1 MEVCWMKQTSDAGP
15 PLKKRPVCECKHPF
29 FAHPGK
35 GSCSE
40 CTTCLEYSER
50 KRRERG
56 EGGLYQRADG
66 LWIGSIDIQL
76 EDGSRKRETVSS
88 KDKRKAGD
96 RLRDLKKKVA
106 NGQVTSSPTI
116 AIEKWLN
123 HWLETIQ
130 KPRVRPTT
138 YKYYETTV
146 RLYILPFI
154 DGRTQLGK
162 LTPSDVRKMIARNGT
177 RNAQKAHQTLV
188 KALGDAM
195 DEGMLDKN
203 VAAVVDKP
211 KHVAI
216 ERQPFTFD
224 EARQIIATAIKLND
238 PWATMWAAMFFTG
251 ARQGEIIGMEWD
263 RCDLEKGLFDF
274 AWQLQQ
280 LPPEL
285 PRGFKHRPC
294 HLSLAW
300 TKPKTKA
307 GARVAPMTKP
317 LQAIMEAYAKAD
329 TGPNPH
335 GLVWR
340 HPDGHPI
347 SPTDASDA
355 WRALVKA
362 AGVPYRSMHSA
373 RHTTSTLLNNAGV
386 SQETRMK
393 VIGHSSVV
401 AQQIYVH
408 VDHEPARAALSN
420 LNELLA

>member
-1 MEVCWMKQTSDAGP
+1 MATVERIGVCCMGQ
-15 PLKKRPVCECKHPF
+15 
-29 FAHPGK
+29 
-35 GSCSE
+35 
-40 CTTCLEYSER
+40 
-50 KRRERG
+50 RRTRG
-56 EGGLYQRADG
+56 DGGLYKRSDG
-66 LWIGSIDIQL
+66 MWVGAVDIPT
-76 EDGSRKRETVSS
+76 EDGKRRRRTVSS
-88 KDKRKAGD
+88 KDKATALAKLRTLRSEIASGKAPT
-96 RLRDLKKKVA
+96 
-106 NGQVTSSPTI
+106 TSNTTL
-116 AIEKWLN
+116 EQWLS

-138 YKYYETTV
+138 FKYYETTV
-146 RLYILPFI
+146 RLYILPFL
-154 DGRTQLGK
+154 DSGTRLGK
-162 LTPSDVRKMIARNGT
+162 LTPADVRKMIAKNGT

-238 PWATMWAAMFFTG
+238 PWATMWAALFFTG

-274 AWQLQQ
+274 SWQLQQ

-317 LQAIMEAYAKAD
+317 LQAIMEAYAKTD

-373 RHTTSTLLNNAGV
+373 RHTTATLLNNAGV

-393 VIGHSSVV
+393 VVGHSSAV

-420 LNELLA
+420 LNELLG

>member
-1 MEVCWMKQTSDAGP
+1 MEQKVR
-15 PLKKRPVCECKHPF
+15 KRPACSCKHPHSE
-29 FAHPGK
+29 HPNEGP
-35 GSCSE
+35 CSK
-40 CTTCLEYSER
+40 CTTCRKYEE
-50 KRRERG
+50 KRRSRG
-56 EGGLYQRADG
+56 SGGLYQRADG
-66 LWIGSIDIQL
+66 MWVGIVDIPT
-76 EDGSRKRETVSS
+76 EDGKRRRQTVSS
-88 KDKRKAGD
+88 KDKTTASVK
-96 RLRDLKKKVA
+96 LRALKETIESGKSP
-106 NGQVTSSPTI
+106 TSSKVPV
-116 AIEKWLN
+116 EQWLT

-130 KPRVRPTT
+130 KPKVRPTT

-154 DGRTQLGK
+154 KERVKLGD
-162 LTPSDVRKMIARNGT
+162 LTASDVRKMIARNGT

-188 KALGDAM
+188 KALGDAVT
-195 DEGMLDKN
+195 EGMLDKN
-203 VAAVVDKP
+203 VAAIVDKP
-211 KHVAI
+211 KHDAV

-224 EARQIIATAIKLND
+224 EARTIIATAIKLND

-263 RCDLEKGLFDF
+263 RCDLEAGLFDF
-274 AWQLQQ
+274 SWQLQQ

-307 GARVAPMTKP
+307 GARVAPMTTP
-317 LQAIMEAYAKAD
+317 LLAIMEAYAKAD

-355 WRALVKA
+355 WRTLVKA
-362 AGVPYRSMHSA
+362 AGVPYRSMHST
-373 RHTTSTLLNNAGV
+373 RHTTATLLNNAGV

-393 VIGHSSVV
+393 VVGHSSAV

-420 LNELLA
+420 LNELLG

>member
-1 MEVCWMKQTSDAGP
+1 MGQ
-15 PLKKRPVCECKHPF
+15 
-29 FAHPGK
+29 
-35 GSCSE
+35 
-40 CTTCLEYSER
+40 
-50 KRRERG
+50 RRTRG
-56 EGGLYQRADG
+56 DGGLYKRGDG
-66 LWIGSIDIQL
+66 MWVGAVDIST
-76 EDGSRKRETVSS
+76 EDGKRRRRTVSS
-88 KDKRKAGD
+88 KDKATALTKLRTLRSEIASGKAP
-96 RLRDLKKKVA
+96 A
-106 NGQVTSSPTI
+106 TSNTTI
-116 AIEKWLN
+116 EQWLT

-146 RLYILPFI
+146 RLYINPFL
-154 DGRTQLGK
+154 DTSTKLGK
-162 LTPSDVRKMIARNGT
+162 LTAADVRKMITRNGT

-211 KHVAI
+211 KHVAV

-224 EARQIIATAIKLND
+224 EARKIIATAVELKD
-238 PWATMWAAMFFTG
+238 PWATMWAALFFTG

-263 RCDLEKGLFDF
+263 RCDLKDGLFDF
-274 AWQLQQ
+274 GWQLQQ
-280 LPPEL
+280 LPTEL

-307 GARVAPMTKP
+307 GARIAPMTKP
-317 LQAIMEAYAKAD
+317 LLKIMKAYAKAD

-362 AGVPYRSMHSA
+362 AGIPYRSMHSA
-373 RHTTSTLLNNAGV
+373 RHTTATLLNNAGV

-393 VIGHSSVV
+393 VVGHSSAV

-420 LNELLA
+420 LNELLS

>member
-1 MEVCWMKQTSDAGP
+1 MEQPSDADP
-15 PLKKRPVCECKHPF
+15 PLKKRPTCECKHPF
-29 FAHPGK
+29 FAHPNK
-35 GSCSE
+35 GPCSE
-40 CTTCLEYSER
+40 CTTCPEYRER
-50 KRRERG
+50 RRRERG

-66 LWIGSIDIQL
+66 LWIGSVDIRL
-76 EDGSRKRETVSS
+76 EDGSRRRETVSS

-96 RLRDLKKKVA
+96 QLRDLKKKVA
-106 NGQVTSSPTI
+106 NGQVTSSPTT

-162 LTPSDVRKMIARNGT
+162 LTPADVRKMIAKNGT

-188 KALGDAM
+188 KALSDAM

-211 KHVAI
+211 KHVAV

-238 PWATMWAAMFFTG
+238 PWATMWAALFFTG

-274 AWQLQQ
+274 SWQLQQ

-307 GARVAPMTKP
+307 GARVAPMTTP
-317 LQAIMEAYAKAD
+317 LLKIMNAYAESD

-373 RHTTSTLLNNAGV
+373 RHTTATLLNNAGV

-393 VIGHSSVV
+393 VVGHSSAV

-420 LNELLA
+420 LNELLG

>member
-1 MEVCWMKQTSDAGP
+1 MGQ
-15 PLKKRPVCECKHPF
+15 
-29 FAHPGK
+29 
-35 GSCSE
+35 
-40 CTTCLEYSER
+40 
-50 KRRERG
+50 RRTRG
-56 EGGLYQRADG
+56 DGGLYKRGDG
-66 LWIGSIDIQL
+66 MWVGAVDIST
-76 EDGSRKRETVSS
+76 EDGKRRRRTVSS
-88 KDKRKAGD
+88 KDKATALTKLRTLRSEIASGKAP
-96 RLRDLKKKVA
+96 A
-106 NGQVTSSPTI
+106 TSNTTI
-116 AIEKWLN
+116 EQWLT

-146 RLYILPFI
+146 RLYINPFL
-154 DGRTQLGK
+154 DTSAKLGK
-162 LTPSDVRKMIARNGT
+162 LTAADMRKMITRNGT

-195 DEGMLDKN
+195 NEGMLDKN

-211 KHVAI
+211 KHVAV

-224 EARQIIATAIKLND
+224 EARKIIATAVELKD
-238 PWATMWAAMFFTG
+238 PWATMWAALFFTG

-263 RCDLEKGLFDF
+263 RCDLKDGLFDF
-274 AWQLQQ
+274 GWQLQQ
-280 LPPEL
+280 LPTEL

-307 GARVAPMTKP
+307 GARIAPMTKP
-317 LQAIMEAYAKAD
+317 LLKIMKAYAKAD

-362 AGVPYRSMHSA
+362 AGIPYRSMHSA
-373 RHTTSTLLNNAGV
+373 RHTTATLLNNAGV

-393 VIGHSSVV
+393 VVGHSSAV

-420 LNELLA
+420 LNELLS

>member
-1 MEVCWMKQTSDAGP
+1 MGQ
-15 PLKKRPVCECKHPF
+15 
-29 FAHPGK
+29 
-35 GSCSE
+35 
-40 CTTCLEYSER
+40 
-50 KRRERG
+50 RRTRG
-56 EGGLYQRADG
+56 DGGLYKRADG
-66 LWIGSIDIQL
+66 MWIGAVEIPT
-76 EDGSRKRETVSS
+76 EDGKRRRKTVSA
-88 KDKRKAGD
+88 KDKSAALNK
-96 RLRDLKKKVA
+96 LRALRREIES
-106 NGQVTSSPTI
+106 GSTPVTSRVTV
-116 AIEKWLN
+116 EQWLS

-138 YKYYETTV
+138 FKYYETTI

-154 DGRTQLGK
+154 KEGVRLDKFTAA
-162 LTPSDVRKMIARNGT
+162 DVRKVIARNGT

-188 KALGDAM
+188 KALGDAV
-195 DEGMLDKN
+195 DEGMLGKN
-203 VAAVVDKP
+203 AAAVVDKP
-211 KHVAI
+211 KHVAE

-224 EARQIIATAIKLND
+224 EARKIISTAIDNED

-263 RCDLEKGLFDF
+263 RCDLNEGLFDF

-285 PRGFKHRPC
+285 PKGFNYRPC
-294 HLSLAW
+294 YMSLAW

-307 GARVAPMTKP
+307 GARVAPMTAPMLAMMKV
-317 LQAIMEAYAKAD
+317 YAATD
-329 TGPNPH
+329 AGPNPH

-355 WRALVKA
+355 WRNLVKA
-362 AGVPYRSMHSA
+362 ANIPYRSMHSA
-373 RHTTSTLLNNAGV
+373 RHTTATLLNNAGV

-393 VIGHSSVV
+393 VVGHSSAV

-408 VDHEPARAALSN
+408 VDHEPARAALAN
-420 LNELLA
+420 LNELLG